1 MTRQSSLLDAVCR
14 FGCFAAAAVGLLVA
28 LAGCYAATHGGG
40 AGAATVA
47 GAGVGLLLAGAG
59 HAVLLAR
66 GAR

>member
-1 MTRQSSLLDAVCR
+1 MMRPSSLLGAVCA

-47 GAGVGLLLAGAG
+47 GAGIVLLLAGVG

-66 GAR
+66 GVR